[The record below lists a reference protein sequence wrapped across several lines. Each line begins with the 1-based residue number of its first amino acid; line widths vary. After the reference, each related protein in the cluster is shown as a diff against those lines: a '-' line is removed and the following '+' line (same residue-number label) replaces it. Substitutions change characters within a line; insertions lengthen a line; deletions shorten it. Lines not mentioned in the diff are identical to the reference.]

1 MIKFG
6 HLSSTILPQNVV
18 ELASL
23 KTSLNH
29 SIRFIQSDSDYSTSF
44 YFSDHRILSVNLVL
58 DAPFD
63 PWHVRRKDK
72 VDIAKFALSLQD
84 IMPPALTND
93 PSALNQNISTFMSDI
108 SACINRSLHS
118 CKPTSHNRVSTIIA
132 RAKSTIN
139 RLNRCKRK
147 CRDPDGKGFIKGAIK
162 SVKRDLRLEIRSI
175 WSEEIC
181 SLSNKH
187 SHRPW
192 TIIQKTLRLNLDL
205 PEASSMPANIHE
217 LEKESLD
224 SIVGEFSCSEI
235 SYDPLTSYK
244 NVDFEIDTSLFL
256 LTFKRLKNSYVKVY
270 FGINKLIYSFLLSTF
285 KEFFISLF
293 QHCLNLSV
301 TVIKEIK
308 Q

>member
-1 MIKFG
+1 
-6 HLSSTILPQNVV
+6 L
-18 ELASL
+18 
-23 KTSLNH
+23 
-29 SIRFIQSDSDYSTSF
+29 
-44 YFSDHRILSVNLVL
+44 SDHRILSANLIL
-58 DAPFD
+58 DAPSD
-63 PWHVRRKDK
+63 PWQVRRNDK
-72 VDIAKFALSLQD
+72 VDLAKLTLSLQD
-84 IMPPALTND
+84 ITPPALSND

-118 CKPTSHNRVSTIIA
+118 RKPTSYNRVSIIIA
-132 RAKSTIN
+132 RTKSTLN
-139 RLNRCKRK
+139 RLNLCKRK
-147 CRDPDGKGFIKGAIK
+147 CRDPDGKKFIKAAIR
-162 SVKRDLRLEIRSI
+162 SVKRNLRFEIRST
-175 WSEEIC
+175 WFKEIC
-181 SLSNKH
+181 FLSNRH
-187 SHRPW
+187 NHRPW
-192 TIIQKTLRLNLDL
+192 SVIQKTLKLNFDI
-205 PEASSMPANIHE
+205 PEISSMPANIHE